1 MLLFYIRHGEP
12 VYEPDCLTPFGE
24 QQADALSKRL
34 AKCGLDEIYSSV
46 SNRAMLTAA
55 PTAKML
61 NKSVIPLEWCDERLA
76 WQEFSAEKTPGDR
89 PVWIYQIDEFRNAF
103 VSDEVTKRGRDWCS
117 GRYSRFKNG
126 IDRICSETY
135 KFIGELGYE
144 YDYASNCYKAVC
156 PNEKRIALF
165 AHEGFGMAFLSAL
178 IGVPYPL
185 FCTHFG
191 LEHSSMTVIRFDGN
205 DRVIP
210 CILQLSNDS
219 HLYKEG
225 LPTKYNG
232 EINF

>member
-126 IDRICSETY
+126 IDKRGFRFYYRIEQRRGKPPRSAR
-135 KFIGELGYE
+135 KKHGAGRV
-144 YDYASNCYKAVC
+144 SGKA
-156 PNEKRIALF
+156 
-165 AHEGFGMAFLSAL
+165 
-178 IGVPYPL
+178 
-185 FCTHFG
+185 
-191 LEHSSMTVIRFDGN
+191 
-205 DRVIP
+205 
-210 CILQLSNDS
+210 
-219 HLYKEG
+219 
-225 LPTKYNG
+225 
-232 EINF
+232 